1 MAMILPTSM
10 GGKLSKTLLNF
21 WMLFITISTLTS
33 TFDDDDKVCSANA
46 NRWDMNGRVL

>member
-10 GGKLSKTLLNF
+10 GGKLSKTLLSF
-21 WMLFITISTLTS
+21 WMLLITIPILTS
-33 TFDDDDKVCSANA
+33 TFDDKVWSANA